1 MKVREVALDGFKS
14 YQKRQALQGFSPHFN
29 AITGPNGSGKSNVL
43 DALCFVLG
51 IRKLDQVR
59 ASKKEELVYKSGQAG
74 VTKAAVSIQFDNTD
88 KAKSPIG
95 YQHCDAITVTRQV
108 AIGGGDKYWVN
119 DKVATQQAVA
129 DLFQS
134 VALNV
139 NNPHFL
145 IMQGK
150 VAKVVDMKPAE
161 VLSMLEE
168 AAGTQVYQNKR
179 ERTLKELE
187 KCEAKMAKI
196 DEMLDSD
203 IVPAL
208 NKLRKERGDYMRWAS
223 DNSRVDRLRR
233 FCVAHAYHRAEA
245 TQSDVAG
252 EQTALEAR
260 LAGLREDL
268 AARAE
273 EAAAVKERAAALKEE
288 RAAESAGELKQL
300 QKRVDELSKL
310 LVQATS
316 QWDNLRKSIASEQ
329 AAHDGLAGQVRD
341 LEAGVLDDRLAEAQ
355 AEADA
360 AKAAAEAA
368 QAEAAAAKAEAQGLA
383 AGDGRDASGRS
394 LPERLAD
401 TERAVAAAQGEAK
414 AEKSKAA
421 LLAKDLAQHRKAL
434 AGSAKELKR
443 IEADRA
449 AAQAA
454 VDAAEGEL
462 AELDA
467 SASGNP
473 ADRAGLERQHAKLE
487 RDATV
492 KRDAVA
498 RMRAELGALDLQYRA
513 PEKGFDRARVH
524 GAVAKLVRVADPGV
538 AGAVEVCAGGKLFSV
553 VVDTDRTASALLR
566 NGQLR
571 RRVTFIPLNRI
582 QGTGPP
588 AKTVAAA
595 KKLVGDRAAPALSLV
610 GYADELDAAMKHVFG
625 STFVCRD
632 PAGAEQLVQQLRV
645 RCVTHAGDDYNPAGT
660 LSGGSARGRP
670 NFLAKLH
677 ALAAEEEQ
685 LAALEARLA
694 DISTQLEALR
704 EQASA
709 RERLQTEL
717 ELKRQGLALLR
728 ERTACSE
735 AAQAADEAAQCEAA
749 LAAAKE
755 AETAAKARAKEL
767 QAEAKQLKADIKDF
781 ASNRAK
787 LVKAAEKK
795 QKQAEGAVGK
805 AKARAVAA
813 AEALRGAQADFN
825 AADAQKE
832 ALREQMAA
840 AKDSLVT
847 LQEQASMKEEEVATA
862 RDRHEAAAE
871 EVAAGKARL
880 QARDAELASLA
891 QDLKKL
897 DRQRNAQELEAQ
909 KLAAK
914 LGRAAKDASDAAA
927 ECLRLLQ
934 AHPWIETERK
944 HFGVAGTDYDFAE
957 NDPAEMRADLAAAE
971 ESQAKLGKRINKKVR
986 RRYPAA
992 TLSPMSVARQTD
1004 PPPRAGNLHV
1014 REGRA
1019 GLHEADGEEAHGG
1032 EGPGEDRG
1040 GDRPRGRA
1048 QAGVPPQ
1055 RLAARQQRLQL
1066 HLRNAAPRLHLP
1078 PRAPRQRRVPVRA
1091 SDLEGWGCDG
1101 LPRLTFPRTF
1111 SRDRFLEGLEL
1122 HVAFNGV
1129 WKSLGELSGGQRSL
1143 VALSLI
1149 LALLLFNPAPVYILD
1164 EVDAALDPS
1173 HTQNM
1178 GQMIKTH
1185 FPQSQFILVSLKEEM
1200 HNSAD
1205 VLFETRLIDGISTI
1219 RRSRGNPGKAS
1230 APGKGKGRGKG
1241 RAALTPATNV
1251 A

>member
-119 DKVATQQAVA
+119 DKVANQRAVA

-168 AAGTQVYQNKR
+168 AAGTQVYQTKR

-268 AARAE
+268 AARAN

-316 QWDNLRKSIASEQ
+316 QWDNLRKSIDSER
-329 AAHDGLAGQVRD
+329 AALDGLAGQVRD

-467 SASGNP
+467 AASGNP

-487 RDATV
+487 RDAMA

-538 AGAVEVCAGGKLFSV
+538 AGAVEGCAGGKLFSV

-582 QGTGPP
+582 QGAGPP

-610 GYADELDAAMKHVFG
+610 RAAPPPAPPPGRRLFEFG
-625 STFVCRD
+625 LTA
-632 PAGAEQLVQQLRV
+632 PP
-645 RCVTHAGDDYNPAGT
+645 NPA
-660 LSGGSARGRP
+660 
-670 NFLAKLH
+670 
-677 ALAAEEEQ
+677 
-685 LAALEARLA
+685 
-694 DISTQLEALR
+694 
-704 EQASA
+704 
-709 RERLQTEL
+709 
-717 ELKRQGLALLR
+717 
-728 ERTACSE
+728 
-735 AAQAADEAAQCEAA
+735 
-749 LAAAKE
+749 
-755 AETAAKARAKEL
+755 
-767 QAEAKQLKADIKDF
+767 
-781 ASNRAK
+781 
-787 LVKAAEKK
+787 
-795 QKQAEGAVGK
+795 
-805 AKARAVAA
+805 
-813 AEALRGAQADFN
+813 
-825 AADAQKE
+825 
-832 ALREQMAA
+832 
-840 AKDSLVT
+840 
-847 LQEQASMKEEEVATA
+847 
-862 RDRHEAAAE
+862 HE
-871 EVAAGKARL
+871 
-880 QARDAELASLA
+880 
-891 QDLKKL
+891 
-897 DRQRNAQELEAQ
+897 
-909 KLAAK
+909 
-914 LGRAAKDASDAAA
+914 
-927 ECLRLLQ
+927 
-934 AHPWIETERK
+934 
-944 HFGVAGTDYDFAE
+944 
-957 NDPAEMRADLAAAE
+957 
-971 ESQAKLGKRINKKVR
+971 
-986 RRYPAA
+986 
-992 TLSPMSVARQTD
+992 
-1004 PPPRAGNLHV
+1004 
-1014 REGRA
+1014 
-1019 GLHEADGEEAHGG
+1019 
-1032 EGPGEDRG
+1032 
-1040 GDRPRGRA
+1040 
-1048 QAGVPPQ
+1048 
-1055 RLAARQQRLQL
+1055 
-1066 HLRNAAPRLHLP
+1066 
-1078 PRAPRQRRVPVRA
+1078 
-1091 SDLEGWGCDG
+1091 
-1101 LPRLTFPRTF
+1101 
-1111 SRDRFLEGLEL
+1111 
-1122 HVAFNGV
+1122 
-1129 WKSLGELSGGQRSL
+1129 
-1143 VALSLI
+1143 
-1149 LALLLFNPAPVYILD
+1149 
-1164 EVDAALDPS
+1164 
-1173 HTQNM
+1173 
-1178 GQMIKTH
+1178 
-1185 FPQSQFILVSLKEEM
+1185 
-1200 HNSAD
+1200 
-1205 VLFETRLIDGISTI
+1205 
-1219 RRSRGNPGKAS
+1219 RRS
-1230 APGKGKGRGKG
+1230 
-1241 RAALTPATNV
+1241 ATRMSWTRR
-1251 A
+1251 